1 MNSEILE
8 HLKSVVNSLN
18 VKDKNKLSKIY
29 FQITGSDYIAKINLE
44 NLKYS
49 EDSEYSN
56 DSLIIMMD
64 EATFFELKNNIII
77 NLNIKLRKRSLF
89 QFLHFHYYLSRE

>member
-8 HLKSVVNSLN
+8 HLKSVVNNLN
-18 VKDKNKLSKIY
+18 VKDKNNLIKIY

-49 EDSEYSN
+49 EDSETSN

-64 EATFFELKNNIII
+64 EATFFELKNNIKHPEDLMFDEKIKVKG
-77 NLNIKLRKRSLF
+77 NLELLK
-89 QFLHFHYYLSRE
+89 

>member
-18 VKDKNKLSKIY
+18 VKDKNNLSKIY

-49 EDSEYSN
+49 EDSETSN

-64 EATFFELKNNIII
+64 EATFFELKNNIKHPEDLMFDEKIKVKG
-77 NLNIKLRKRSLF
+77 NLELLK
-89 QFLHFHYYLSRE
+89 

>member
-1 MNSEILE
+1 LNSEILE
-8 HLKSVVNSLN
+8 HLKSVVNSFN
-18 VKDKNKLSKIY
+18 VKDKNNLSKIY

-49 EDSEYSN
+49 EDSENSN

-64 EATFFELKNNIII
+64 EATFFELKNNIKHPEDLMFDEKIKVKG
-77 NLNIKLRKRSLF
+77 NLELLK
-89 QFLHFHYYLSRE
+89 

>member
-8 HLKSVVNSLN
+8 YLKSVVNNLN
-18 VKDKNKLSKIY
+18 VKDKNNLSKIY

-49 EDSEYSN
+49 EDSENSN

-64 EATFFELKNNIII
+64 EATFFELKNNIKHPEDLMFDEKIKVKG
-77 NLNIKLRKRSLF
+77 NLELLK
-89 QFLHFHYYLSRE
+89 

>member
-1 MNSEILE
+1 MNSAILE
-8 HLKSVVNSLN
+8 HLKSVVNNLN
-18 VKDKNKLSKIY
+18 VKDKNNLSKIY

-49 EDSEYSN
+49 EDSENSN

-64 EATFFELKNNIII
+64 EATFFELKNNIKHPEDLMFDEKIKVKG
-77 NLNIKLRKRSLF
+77 NLELLK
-89 QFLHFHYYLSRE
+89 

>member
-8 HLKSVVNSLN
+8 HLKSVVNNLN
-18 VKDKNKLSKIY
+18 VKDKNNLSKIY

-49 EDSEYSN
+49 EDSENSN

-64 EATFFELKNNIII
+64 EATFFELKNNIKHPEDLMFDEKIKVKG
-77 NLNIKLRKRSLF
+77 NLELLK
-89 QFLHFHYYLSRE
+89 

>member
-1 MNSEILE
+1 MNSEILD

-18 VKDKNKLSKIY
+18 VKDKNNLSKIY

-64 EATFFELKNNIII
+64 EATFFELKNNIKHPEDLMFDEKIKVKG
-77 NLNIKLRKRSLF
+77 NLELLK
-89 QFLHFHYYLSRE
+89 

>member
-1 MNSEILE
+1 MNNEILE
-8 HLKSVVNSLN
+8 HLESVVNSLN
-18 VKDKNKLSKIY
+18 VKDKNNLSKIY

-49 EDSEYSN
+49 EDSENSN

-64 EATFFELKNNIII
+64 EATFFELKNNIKHPEDLMFDEKIKVKG
-77 NLNIKLRKRSLF
+77 NLELLK
-89 QFLHFHYYLSRE
+89 

>member
-1 MNSEILE
+1 LNSEILE

-18 VKDKNKLSKIY
+18 VKDKNNLSKIY

-64 EATFFELKNNIII
+64 EATFFELKNNIKHPEDLMFDEKIKVKG
-77 NLNIKLRKRSLF
+77 NLELLK
-89 QFLHFHYYLSRE
+89 

>member
-18 VKDKNKLSKIY
+18 VKDKNNLSKIY

-64 EATFFELKNNIII
+64 EATFFELKNNIKHPEDLMFDEKIKVKG
-77 NLNIKLRKRSLF
+77 NLELLK
-89 QFLHFHYYLSRE
+89 

>member
-8 HLKSVVNSLN
+8 HLKSVVNNLN
-18 VKDKNKLSKIY
+18 VKDKNNLSKIY

-49 EDSEYSN
+49 EDSENSN
-56 DSLIIMMD
+56 DTLIIMMD
-64 EATFFELKNNIII
+64 EATFFELKNNIKHPEDLMFDEKIKVKG
-77 NLNIKLRKRSLF
+77 NLELLK
-89 QFLHFHYYLSRE
+89 

>member
-8 HLKSVVNSLN
+8 HLKSVVNSFN
-18 VKDKNKLSKIY
+18 VKDKNNLSKIY

-49 EDSEYSN
+49 EDSENSN

-64 EATFFELKNNIII
+64 EATFFELKNNIKHPEDLMFDEKIKVKG
-77 NLNIKLRKRSLF
+77 NLELLK
-89 QFLHFHYYLSRE
+89 

>member
-64 EATFFELKNNIII
+64 EATFFELKNNIKHPEDLMFDEKIKVKG
-77 NLNIKLRKRSLF
+77 NLELLK
-89 QFLHFHYYLSRE
+89 

>member
-49 EDSEYSN
+49 EDSENSN

-64 EATFFELKNNIII
+64 EATFFELKNNIKHPEDLMFDEKIKVKG
-77 NLNIKLRKRSLF
+77 NLELLK
-89 QFLHFHYYLSRE
+89 

>member
-1 MNSEILE
+1 MKSEILE
-8 HLKSVVNSLN
+8 HLKSVVNSFN
-18 VKDKNKLSKIY
+18 VKDKNNLSKIY

-49 EDSEYSN
+49 EDSETSN

-64 EATFFELKNNIII
+64 ETTFFELKNNIKHPEDLMFDEKIKVKG
-77 NLNIKLRKRSLF
+77 NLELLK
-89 QFLHFHYYLSRE
+89 

>member
-8 HLKSVVNSLN
+8 HLESVVNSLN

-49 EDSEYSN
+49 EDSETSN

-64 EATFFELKNNIII
+64 EATFFELKNNIKHPEDLMFDEKIKVKG
-77 NLNIKLRKRSLF
+77 NLELLK
-89 QFLHFHYYLSRE
+89 

>member
-1 MNSEILE
+1 MNSAILE

-18 VKDKNKLSKIY
+18 VKDKNNLSKIY

-49 EDSEYSN
+49 EDSENSN

-64 EATFFELKNNIII
+64 EATFFELKNNIKHPEDLMFDEKIKVKG
-77 NLNIKLRKRSLF
+77 NLELLK
-89 QFLHFHYYLSRE
+89 

>member
-64 EATFFELKNNIII
+64 EATFFELKNNIKHPEDLMFDEKIKVKG
-77 NLNIKLRKRSLF
+77 NLDLLK
-89 QFLHFHYYLSRE
+89 

>member
-8 HLKSVVNSLN
+8 HLESVVNSLN
-18 VKDKNKLSKIY
+18 VKDKNNLSKIY
-29 FQITGSDYIAKINLE
+29 FQIMGSDYITKINLE

-49 EDSEYSN
+49 EDLENSN

-64 EATFFELKNNIII
+64 EATFFELKNNIKHPEDLMFDEKIKVKG
-77 NLNIKLRKRSLF
+77 NLELLK
-89 QFLHFHYYLSRE
+89 

>member
-8 HLKSVVNSLN
+8 HLKAVVNNLN
-18 VKDKNKLSKIY
+18 VKDKNNLSKIY

-49 EDSEYSN
+49 EDSENSN

-64 EATFFELKNNIII
+64 EATFFELKNNIKHPEDLMFDEKIKVKG
-77 NLNIKLRKRSLF
+77 NLELLK
-89 QFLHFHYYLSRE
+89 

>member
-18 VKDKNKLSKIY
+18 VKDKNNLNKIY

-49 EDSEYSN
+49 EDSENSN

-64 EATFFELKNNIII
+64 EATFFELKNNIKHPEDLMFDEKIKVKG
-77 NLNIKLRKRSLF
+77 NLELLK
-89 QFLHFHYYLSRE
+89 

>member
-18 VKDKNKLSKIY
+18 VKDKNNLSKIY
-29 FQITGSDYIAKINLE
+29 FQIRGSDYIAKINLE

-49 EDSEYSN
+49 EDSETSN

-64 EATFFELKNNIII
+64 EATFFELKNNIKHPEDLMFDEKIKVKG
-77 NLNIKLRKRSLF
+77 NLELLK
-89 QFLHFHYYLSRE
+89 

>member
-18 VKDKNKLSKIY
+18 IKDKNKLSKIY

-49 EDSEYSN
+49 EDSENSS

-64 EATFFELKNNIII
+64 EATFFELKNNIKHPEDLMFDEKIKVKG
-77 NLNIKLRKRSLF
+77 NLELLK
-89 QFLHFHYYLSRE
+89 

>member
-18 VKDKNKLSKIY
+18 VKDKNNLSKIY

-49 EDSEYSN
+49 EDLETSN

-64 EATFFELKNNIII
+64 EATFFELKNNIKHPEDLMFDEKIKVKG
-77 NLNIKLRKRSLF
+77 NLELLK
-89 QFLHFHYYLSRE
+89 

>member
-8 HLKSVVNSLN
+8 HLKSVVNNLN
-18 VKDKNKLSKIY
+18 VKDKNNLSKIY

-64 EATFFELKNNIII
+64 EATFFELKNNIKHPEDLMFDEKIKVKG
-77 NLNIKLRKRSLF
+77 NLELLK
-89 QFLHFHYYLSRE
+89 

>member
-8 HLKSVVNSLN
+8 HLKSVVNSFN
-18 VKDKNKLSKIY
+18 VKDKNNLSKIY

-49 EDSEYSN
+49 EDSETSN

-64 EATFFELKNNIII
+64 ETTFFELKNNIKHPEDLMFDEKIRVKG
-77 NLNIKLRKRSLF
+77 NLELLK
-89 QFLHFHYYLSRE
+89 

>member
-8 HLKSVVNSLN
+8 HLKSVVNNLN
-18 VKDKNKLSKIY
+18 VKDKNNLSKIY

-49 EDSEYSN
+49 EDSETSN

-64 EATFFELKNNIII
+64 EATFFELKNNIKHPEDLMFDEKIKVKG
-77 NLNIKLRKRSLF
+77 NLELLK
-89 QFLHFHYYLSRE
+89 

>member
-1 MNSEILE
+1 MNSEILD

-18 VKDKNKLSKIY
+18 VKDKDNLSKIY
-29 FQITGSDYIAKINLE
+29 IQITGSDYIAKINLE

-49 EDSEYSN
+49 EDSENSN

-64 EATFFELKNNIII
+64 EATFFELKNNIKHPEDLMFDEKIKVKG
-77 NLNIKLRKRSLF
+77 NLELLK
-89 QFLHFHYYLSRE
+89 

>member
-18 VKDKNKLSKIY
+18 VKDKNNLSKIY
-29 FQITGSDYIAKINLE
+29 FQIRGSDYIAKINLE

-64 EATFFELKNNIII
+64 EATFFELKNNIKHPEDLMFDEKIKVKG
-77 NLNIKLRKRSLF
+77 NLELLK
-89 QFLHFHYYLSRE
+89 

>member
-1 MNSEILE
+1 MNSEILD

-18 VKDKNKLSKIY
+18 VKDKDNLSKIY
-29 FQITGSDYIAKINLE
+29 IQITGSDYIAKINLE

-64 EATFFELKNNIII
+64 EATFFELKNNIKHPEDLMFDEKIKVKG
-77 NLNIKLRKRSLF
+77 NLELLK
-89 QFLHFHYYLSRE
+89 

>member
-8 HLKSVVNSLN
+8 HLKSVVYNLN
-18 VKDKNKLSKIY
+18 VKDKNNLSKIY

-49 EDSEYSN
+49 EDSENSN

-64 EATFFELKNNIII
+64 EATFFELKNNIKHPEDLMFDEKIKVKG
-77 NLNIKLRKRSLF
+77 NLELLK
-89 QFLHFHYYLSRE
+89 

>member
-18 VKDKNKLSKIY
+18 VKDKNNLSKIY
-29 FQITGSDYIAKINLE
+29 FQIRGSDYIAKINLE

-49 EDSEYSN
+49 EDSENSN

-64 EATFFELKNNIII
+64 EATFFELKNNIKHPEDLMFDEKIKVKG
-77 NLNIKLRKRSLF
+77 NLELLK
-89 QFLHFHYYLSRE
+89 

>member
-8 HLKSVVNSLN
+8 HLKSVVNNLN
-18 VKDKNKLSKIY
+18 VKDKNNLSKIY
-29 FQITGSDYIAKINLE
+29 FQITGSDYITKINLE

-49 EDSEYSN
+49 ENLETSN

-64 EATFFELKNNIII
+64 EATFFELKNNIKHPEDLMFDEKIKVKG
-77 NLNIKLRKRSLF
+77 NLELLK
-89 QFLHFHYYLSRE
+89 

>member
-1 MNSEILE
+1 LNSEILE
-8 HLKSVVNSLN
+8 HLKSVVNNLN
-18 VKDKNKLSKIY
+18 VKDKNNLSKIY

-49 EDSEYSN
+49 EDSENSN

-64 EATFFELKNNIII
+64 EATFFELKNNIKHPEDLMFDEKIKVKG
-77 NLNIKLRKRSLF
+77 NLELLK
-89 QFLHFHYYLSRE
+89 